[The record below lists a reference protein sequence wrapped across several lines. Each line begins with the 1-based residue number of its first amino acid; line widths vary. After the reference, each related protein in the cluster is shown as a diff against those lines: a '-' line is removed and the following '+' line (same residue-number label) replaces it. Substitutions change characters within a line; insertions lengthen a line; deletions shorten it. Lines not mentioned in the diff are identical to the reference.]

1 MKEYILVEK
10 IIIDRPILFLCG
22 PYYNKKDSG
31 DRRGLLKDKINEIY
45 NKKFLPLI
53 IDDFLTDENIKDENI
68 SIQLMEEIC
77 AAISLQTYIF
87 LDTLSASAELG
98 IFSNSAY
105 MNELKIFIPK
115 RNDIYNKNN
124 VGYFVK
130 EVALKSPEKKTSVYE
145 YRPRVRRNALATD
158 YIVEFYSF
166 VDDTIPNNILQLIT
180 EDPILNSKDAH
191 DIKLVNRNGRPENP
205 YEICYTVEDK
215 SLIVHTSIKLLF
227 YVTLAIVFC
236 EYTDFFKKEKDNFK
250 DINIKKVDLKVKNA
264 YANLIKSKRYIN
276 WAQIKEI
283 KLNTV
288 LKSEHNSK
296 LIYHIIKFLQV
307 FNNYSDYNRELLFTA
322 PNGKIINQANSGK
335 YISELFPLTDKQ
347 HTLIEHITTNS
358 NLYYEKCLIK
368 TGKKIRDIVKYKD
381 NEYGKKAR
389 QLHRFILDCIGRK
402 YKFSEY
408 SYAYQ
413 RKKNI
418 CECVKKHLHGRGFIK
433 YDVKKFFNS
442 ITCHKAADCMIKEFA
457 LDDKC
462 KEQLMFI
469 MSSCFFEEKLPL
481 GFISSPII
489 SDLCLKEF
497 DNCFMEKFQNSGITY
512 TRYADDILISSQDKI
527 SEDLYQ
533 SIHRWAFSQLFQVG
547 LSLNEKKT
555 KWFNFDNKHTFIR
568 YLGINIVKTETDNV
582 LSLGKSYIY
591 STAKE
596 YIYYDKKRRE
606 DPDSDSLFYERM
618 RIIGKIAFIKQVEGE
633 KGLYRLKKRL
643 FSYDRNIDLHNI

>member
-1 MKEYILVEK
+1 MGKAYH
-10 IIIDRPILFLCG
+10 
-22 PYYNKKDSG
+22 SQ
-31 DRRGLLKDKINEIY
+31 LLK
-45 NKKFLPLI
+45 
-53 IDDFLTDENIKDENI
+53 T
-68 SIQLMEEIC
+68 
-77 AAISLQTYIF
+77 
-87 LDTLSASAELG
+87 
-98 IFSNSAY
+98 
-105 MNELKIFIPK
+105 
-115 RNDIYNKNN
+115 
-124 VGYFVK
+124 
-130 EVALKSPEKKTSVYE
+130 
-145 YRPRVRRNALATD
+145 
-158 YIVEFYSF
+158 
-166 VDDTIPNNILQLIT
+166 
-180 EDPILNSKDAH
+180 
-191 DIKLVNRNGRPENP
+191 
-205 YEICYTVEDK
+205 
-215 SLIVHTSIKLLF
+215 
-227 YVTLAIVFC
+227 
-236 EYTDFFKKEKDNFK
+236 
-250 DINIKKVDLKVKNA
+250 
-264 YANLIKSKRYIN
+264 NLIKSKRYIN

-533 SIHRWAFSQLFQVG
+533 SIHRWVFSQLFQVG

>member
-115 RNDIYNKNN
+115 RNDIYNKDN

-191 DIKLVNRNGRPENP
+191 DIKVVNRNGRPENP

-236 EYTDFFKKEKDNFK
+236 EYTDFFKKKKDSFK
-250 DINIKKVDLKVKNA
+250 DINIKKN
-264 YANLIKSKRYIN
+264 R
-276 WAQIKEI
+276 
-283 KLNTV
+283 
-288 LKSEHNSK
+288 LKS
-296 LIYHIIKFLQV
+296 Q
-307 FNNYSDYNRELLFTA
+307 
-322 PNGKIINQANSGK
+322 
-335 YISELFPLTDKQ
+335 
-347 HTLIEHITTNS
+347 
-358 NLYYEKCLIK
+358 KC
-368 TGKKIRDIVKYKD
+368 
-381 NEYGKKAR
+381 
-389 QLHRFILDCIGRK
+389 
-402 YKFSEY
+402 
-408 SYAYQ
+408 
-413 RKKNI
+413 I
-418 CECVKKHLHGRGFIK
+418 C
-433 YDVKKFFNS
+433 
-442 ITCHKAADCMIKEFA
+442 
-457 LDDKC
+457 
-462 KEQLMFI
+462 
-469 MSSCFFEEKLPL
+469 
-481 GFISSPII
+481 
-489 SDLCLKEF
+489 
-497 DNCFMEKFQNSGITY
+497 
-512 TRYADDILISSQDKI
+512 
-527 SEDLYQ
+527 
-533 SIHRWAFSQLFQVG
+533 
-547 LSLNEKKT
+547 
-555 KWFNFDNKHTFIR
+555 
-568 YLGINIVKTETDNV
+568 
-582 LSLGKSYIY
+582 
-591 STAKE
+591 
-596 YIYYDKKRRE
+596 
-606 DPDSDSLFYERM
+606 
-618 RIIGKIAFIKQVEGE
+618 
-633 KGLYRLKKRL
+633 
-643 FSYDRNIDLHNI
+643 

>member
-191 DIKLVNRNGRPENP
+191 DIKLVNRSGRPENP

-227 YVTLAIVFC
+227 YVTLA
-236 EYTDFFKKEKDNFK
+236 
-250 DINIKKVDLKVKNA
+250 
-264 YANLIKSKRYIN
+264 S
-276 WAQIKEI
+276 
-283 KLNTV
+283 
-288 LKSEHNSK
+288 S
-296 LIYHIIKFLQV
+296 
-307 FNNYSDYNRELLFTA
+307 
-322 PNGKIINQANSGK
+322 
-335 YISELFPLTDKQ
+335 
-347 HTLIEHITTNS
+347 
-358 NLYYEKCLIK
+358 
-368 TGKKIRDIVKYKD
+368 
-381 NEYGKKAR
+381 
-389 QLHRFILDCIGRK
+389 
-402 YKFSEY
+402 FS
-408 SYAYQ
+408 
-413 RKKNI
+413 
-418 CECVKKHLHGRGFIK
+418 
-433 YDVKKFFNS
+433 
-442 ITCHKAADCMIKEFA
+442 
-457 LDDKC
+457 
-462 KEQLMFI
+462 
-469 MSSCFFEEKLPL
+469 
-481 GFISSPII
+481 
-489 SDLCLKEF
+489 
-497 DNCFMEKFQNSGITY
+497 
-512 TRYADDILISSQDKI
+512 
-527 SEDLYQ
+527 
-533 SIHRWAFSQLFQVG
+533 
-547 LSLNEKKT
+547 
-555 KWFNFDNKHTFIR
+555 
-568 YLGINIVKTETDNV
+568 
-582 LSLGKSYIY
+582 
-591 STAKE
+591 
-596 YIYYDKKRRE
+596 
-606 DPDSDSLFYERM
+606 
-618 RIIGKIAFIKQVEGE
+618 
-633 KGLYRLKKRL
+633 
-643 FSYDRNIDLHNI
+643 